1 LLQIPTVAFVHT
13 RDLGFFTAYVGGW
26 YSRWLLAPVFNGLFV
41 PTEKNKC
48 LLPVAYAQ
56 SFLLDPFKTAI
67 WRCLTK
73 RIKLMEL
80 NDDGWTYLI
89 LTASIH
95 TYMHLSNIGIF
106 NIYMSM
112 VLLYRKKRSWDM
124 NSEK

>member
-26 YSRWLLAPVFNGLFV
+26 YSRWLLAPVFN
-41 PTEKNKC
+41 
-48 LLPVAYAQ
+48 VAYAQ